1 MEMLMIKLDLFVVVV
16 DDDDELIEF
25 VVNDIDETD
34 DSLV

>member
-1 MEMLMIKLDLFVVVV
+1 MIKLDLFVVVV